1 MCLMEYVLISLVI
14 LTSSFFRES
23 FYEFSNFLKLESNWT
38 TIVINLLGCFFLGIS
53 VSFITHESEI
63 NSALVFGACGSFTTF
78 SSSCKDSFN
87 LFYKRKFIEAICF
100 LLVPLLLGV
109 LGIYLGIYS
118 GKLLF
123 QFIL

>member
-1 MCLMEYVLISLVI
+1 MYLMEYVLILLVI
-14 LTSSFFRES
+14 LISSFFREF
-23 FYEFSNFLKLESNWT
+23 FYELSSFLKIESNWIT
-38 TIVINLLGCFFLGIS
+38 VVINLLGCFFLGIS
-53 VSFITHESEI
+53 ISFITHKSEV
-63 NSALVFGACGSFTTF
+63 NSALIFGACGSFTTF

-87 LFYKRKFIEAICF
+87 LFYKRKWIQAVYL
-100 LLVPLLLGV
+100 LLVPLLLGI